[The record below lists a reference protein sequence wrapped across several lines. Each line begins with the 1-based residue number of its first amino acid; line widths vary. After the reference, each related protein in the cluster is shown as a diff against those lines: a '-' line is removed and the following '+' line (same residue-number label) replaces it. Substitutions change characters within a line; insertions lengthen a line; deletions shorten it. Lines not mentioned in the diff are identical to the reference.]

1 MRNKQASM
9 KHFYVQNKY
18 FHRIEALKRFP
29 GNTVM
34 LCDMVAMLSQIFSSN
49 NTVTSLSYS
58 QTND

>member
-29 GNTVM
+29 RNAVM
-34 LCDMVAMLSQIFSSN
+34 LCDMVAMLSQIFIFTN
-49 NTVTSLSYS
+49 SYQS
-58 QTND
+58 